1 MLKEGYLCFHARLIS
16 GTKSEEKVELKRMDT
31 LDKQILYLSKRRTLY
46 IGKLNGCLDFSKACS
61 QVIISLDK
69 PINMIQKESGVIS
82 SALTFLVPAGS
93 SVTINSGD
101 EPVAVITL
109 DCLGGD
115 LSVLLTGLIKAGQK
129 SSGEGCYSDLD
140 YQNELVALLTSIQ
153 VGKPSPTI
161 VFKLL
166 EEFIGSRRKGLFVD
180 EPDLRIKKAVD
191 FICSSDSGGV
201 SIDEIAHHVCL
212 SVPRLTQLFK
222 QVTGSSVRRL
232 RNWNRLY
239 IAAKLY
245 SKGVSLNDAAH
256 SAGFADYAHF
266 SRTFKSII
274 GISPYAVLSEKN
286 NMTIYTLSK
295 RDLDRSTDSE
305 SELVRSSKSNA
316 LLVES

>member
-1 MLKEGYLCFHARLIS
+1 MLKDDYLCFHARLIS

-61 QVIISLDK
+61 QAIISLNK
-69 PINMIQKESGVIS
+69 PIEVIQKESGVSS
-82 SALTFLVPAGS
+82 SALSFLVPAGS
-93 SVTINSGD
+93 NVTMCSGD

-109 DCLGGD
+109 DCLGVD
-115 LSVLLTGLIKAGQK
+115 LSVLRAGLIKSGQK
-129 SSGEGCYSDLD
+129 SCVEGCYSDFS
-140 YQNELVALLTSIQ
+140 YEKELVALMSTIKLDE
-153 VGKPSPTI
+153 PSSTI
-161 VFKLL
+161 VFKRL
-166 EEFIGSRRKGLFVD
+166 EKFIGAQRKGLLVD
-180 EPDLRIKKAVD
+180 EPDNRVKKAVD
-191 FICSSDSGGV
+191 FICSSENGGV
-201 SIDEIAHHVCL
+201 SIEEIAHHVCL

-222 QVTGSSVRRL
+222 LVTGSSVRRL